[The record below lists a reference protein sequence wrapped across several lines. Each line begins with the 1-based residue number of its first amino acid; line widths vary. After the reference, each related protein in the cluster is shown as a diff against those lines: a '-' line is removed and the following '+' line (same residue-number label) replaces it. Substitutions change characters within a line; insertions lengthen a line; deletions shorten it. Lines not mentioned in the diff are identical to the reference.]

1 MKGISAK
8 VTKALQVGSYLVCAD
23 NTGAKELKIIG
34 VVKYKGVKRRIPRAG
49 VGDIVVVS
57 VRKGTPDM
65 KKKVFWAVIVRQK
78 KPYRRANGMRVAFE
92 DNAAVLINEN
102 GDPKGTEIKGPIAK
116 EVAERFSQVAR
127 IATMVV

>member
-1 MKGISAK
+1 MKGVAAS

-57 VRKGTPDM
+57 VKKGTPDV
-65 KKKVFWAVIVRQK
+65 KKKVFWAVIVRQR
-78 KPYRRANGMRVAFE
+78 KPYRRADGTRIAFE
-92 DNAAVLINEN
+92 DNAAVLITEK

-116 EVAERFSQVAR
+116 EVAERFPQVAR
-127 IATMVV
+127 IASMVV